1 MPVPPES
8 NPPSPSS
15 AAPVE
20 GPLVIFGGSFDPVH
34 LGHTAMLT
42 AAMAAVGSAHAVV
55 VPAYQSPHKTER
67 PSAPAHHRLAMLRL
81 ALADVQGVSIWED
94 EINSGRAVYTYDTLQ
109 RIRAANPGR
118 RMALLI
124 GMDQLAALH
133 RWYRGADIA
142 REVQV
147 LMVPRAG
154 AAHAADKS
162 AVWQQMQRHWAPE
175 VLERLR
181 AGRLAVDV
189 PGISSTDI
197 RRRIASGQPIS
208 GLVHPAVEQYIFMH
222 QLYAAGSY

>member
-8 NPPSPSS
+8 NPPLLASEKP
-15 AAPVE
+15 
-20 GPLVIFGGSFDPVH
+20 PLVIFGGSFDPVH

-55 VPAYQSPHKTER
+55 VPAYQSPHK
-67 PSAPAHHRLAMLRL
+67 PDHPAAPAHHRLAMLRL
-81 ALADVQGVSIWED
+81 ALADVPGVSICED

-118 RMALLI
+118 RIALLI
-124 GMDQLAALH
+124 GLDQLAALR
-133 RWYRGADIA
+133 RWHRGADIA

-154 AAHAADKS
+154 AADES
-162 AVWQQMQRHWAPE
+162 AVWQEVRRHWPPD
-175 VLERLR
+175 VLDRLR
-181 AGRLAVDV
+181 AGRLSVDV

-197 RRRIASGQPIS
+197 RRRMASGRPIT
-208 GLVHPAVEQYIFMH
+208 GLVHPAVEHYILMH
-222 QLYAAGSY
+222 QLYTAGSY

>member
-8 NPPSPSS
+8 NPPF
-15 AAPVE
+15 AASE
-20 GPLVIFGGSFDPVH
+20 ERPLVIFGGSFDPVH

-55 VPAYQSPHKTER
+55 VPAYQSPHK
-67 PSAPAHHRLAMLRL
+67 PDHPAAPAHHRLAMLRL
-81 ALADVQGVSIWED
+81 ALADVPGVSICED

-118 RMALLI
+118 RIALLI
-124 GMDQLAALH
+124 GLDQLAALH
-133 RWYRGADIA
+133 RWHRGADIA

-154 AAHAADKS
+154 AAHSGNES
-162 AVWQQMQRHWAPE
+162 AVWQEVQRHWPPE

-197 RRRIASGQPIS
+197 RRRMASGHPMN
-208 GLVHPAVEQYIFMH
+208 GLVHPAVERYIFAH
-222 QLYAAGSY
+222 RLYGAESSSGK